1 MYAPLRRFIIENSF
15 RACVAW
21 HIYVASQ
28 SPKGFI
34 GVLKPPPHLAAST
47 DPSAPPPAADPAR
60 STGTHSPD
68 RTTSD
73 PMGTHLHKVRLIS
86 HPMVSYCSLVG
97 DLVNPF
103 RSCYTSSFSRVS
115 SAVDLGIGGIGRC
128 SLFWLVAVG
137 TVYGTESSVP
147 SSARGRCSY
156 GCTVLVCRVACCV
169 AVTTIQSETSYSN

>member
-21 HIYVASQ
+21 HIYGASQ

-86 HPMVSYCSLVG
+86 PPMVSYCALVVAASLIRSECVLLARLDG
-97 DLVNPF
+97 FACGGCRF
-103 RSCYTSSFSRVS
+103 RHVRSR
-115 SAVDLGIGGIGRC
+115 AM
-128 SLFWLVAVG
+128 
-137 TVYGTESSVP
+137 
-147 SSARGRCSY
+147 
-156 GCTVLVCRVACCV
+156 
-169 AVTTIQSETSYSN
+169 